1 MNNSKSVD
9 DKIILDLG
17 KFQQNWKVNANPK
30 KKLKLNDE
38 NKIWFDVDHTLIPES
53 DLKSADQTKQ
63 GAEIVASHHQTT
75 AEKSKVKLTKAIAI
89 DCEMVGV
96 GDDSRESILAR
107 VSLVN
112 QLNQCVY
119 DKYVIPREPITDYRT
134 HVSGVRLEDL
144 KKENGAV
151 EFSIVQKEVAEIVKD
166 RKLVGHALHNDL
178 KVLFLS
184 HPKKKIR
191 DTQRCK
197 LLRKKYPTLGPLA
210 SLKTLA
216 NVLLGNSMPYLKG
229 YYSSIW
235 LS

>member
-1 MNNSKSVD
+1 MKQSTSID
-9 DKIILDLG
+9 EKIILDLG
-17 KFQQNWKVNANPK
+17 NFKQNWKTIENPRK
-30 KKLKLNDE
+30 KTTKE
-38 NKIWFDVDHTLIPES
+38 NKIWFDVDHIFIPES
-53 DLKSADQTKQ
+53 DLKSQPKQETKPL
-63 GAEIVASHHQTT
+63 ANSRAVVEPV
-75 AEKSKVKLTKAIAI
+75 KVKLTKAIAI

-119 DKYVIPREPITDYRT
+119 DKYVIPREAITDYRT
-134 HVSGVRLEDL
+134 HVSGVRLDDL

-151 EFSIVQKEVAEIVKD
+151 EFSVVQKEVAEIIKD

-197 LLRKKYPTLGPLA
+197 LFRKKYPSLGSLA

-216 NVLLGNSMPYLKG
+216 NVLLGNFDLNNQVLPYWALFC
-229 YYSSIW
+229 S
-235 LS
+235 